1 VYTASNEI
9 EDYLL
14 HCRRILEPLGNWCAE
29 TLSVAGVRVH
39 KPTGAFYLFPDF
51 SPLREALKTRGVT
64 TSKQMCEL
72 LLEETGAAILT
83 GEAFCR
89 PEDDLTARLAY
100 VNFDGTAV
108 LQASREVPLEQELD
122 ESFFRKH
129 GQKTLKGIEVIAEWC
144 RDLV

>member
-1 VYTASNEI
+1 
-9 EDYLL
+9 
-14 HCRRILEPLGNWCAE
+14 
-29 TLSVAGVRVH
+29 
-39 KPTGAFYLFPDF
+39 
-51 SPLREALKTRGVT
+51 
-64 TSKQMCEL
+64 MCEL